1 MTGRQVLWVIGS
13 FFRTKQEC
21 GGIYLINDL
30 ASITLP
36 NNANDAQLRRFYDLW
51 MKIYQG
57 QYDQSVPPIL
67 APETLLTQLRKATG
81 LVG

>member
-1 MTGRQVLWVIGS
+1 MDVRVEIERTETELQSVGKVMTGRQVLWVIGT

-30 ASITLP
+30 TSITLP

-57 QYDQSVPPIL
+57 QYDKS
-67 APETLLTQLRKATG
+67 
-81 LVG
+81 